1 MGTIQKQSMH
11 STAITFLGIGVGIIS
26 RFLMPFFLTKGQI
39 GTLALLD
46 SISAMISII
55 FCLGFPQITLR
66 VFPSFRNEEN
76 NHSGYLNFGL
86 IVSVV
91 GVLLGWFAYYVLQ
104 DQLVGNTEE
113 TTMIQ
118 TYAYLIYPLIFF
130 SIFFRNIDMF
140 FRMLYKSVIGVFLEG
155 LLLKIITLIGI
166 LLYVFN
172 FVDFEKLVYIYVI
185 AFSLPGAV
193 YIFLALKE
201 SNIRV
206 APSKKLFTKEKRK
219 QMYGY
224 GAFGILASASG
235 IIILTIDQ
243 LMLNHFLGTE
253 QVGLYS
259 IMFFAGILVSTPA
272 RGIKRIASTVIAESW
287 KTKDLNNIGDIYT
300 KSAVTL
306 LITGQFLFIIG
317 WACIDQVITFLPQY
331 EEGIY
336 VFFFIGLAQL
346 IDMMTGVN
354 HEIILTSTKYQYNTY
369 FNVFL
374 AILSIITNYF
384 FINLYGL
391 VGAAIASALSIFITN
406 TLKWYFLKKTFNL
419 QPFNKSFLISLIFGI
434 ALFMLVSF
442 IKIDISPIRAIL
454 VYSIGITTIYW
465 FIVYK
470 LKLSDDISFLVTK
483 VLKRL
488 KFYK

>member
-1 MGTIQKQSMH
+1 MH

-206 APSKKLFTKEKRK
+206 APSKKLFSKEKRK
-219 QMYGY
+219 Q
-224 GAFGILASASG
+224 
-235 IIILTIDQ
+235 
-243 LMLNHFLGTE
+243 
-253 QVGLYS
+253 
-259 IMFFAGILVSTPA
+259 
-272 RGIKRIASTVIAESW
+272 K
-287 KTKDLNNIGDIYT
+287 
-300 KSAVTL
+300 
-306 LITGQFLFIIG
+306 
-317 WACIDQVITFLPQY
+317 
-331 EEGIY
+331 
-336 VFFFIGLAQL
+336 
-346 IDMMTGVN
+346 
-354 HEIILTSTKYQYNTY
+354 
-369 FNVFL
+369 
-374 AILSIITNYF
+374 
-384 FINLYGL
+384 
-391 VGAAIASALSIFITN
+391 
-406 TLKWYFLKKTFNL
+406 
-419 QPFNKSFLISLIFGI
+419 
-434 ALFMLVSF
+434 
-442 IKIDISPIRAIL
+442 
-454 VYSIGITTIYW
+454 
-465 FIVYK
+465 
-470 LKLSDDISFLVTK
+470 
-483 VLKRL
+483 
-488 KFYK
+488 